1 MWYPESLL
9 FPVVA
14 IREVSKTKVPQTM
27 RRKLLFTLTLSLG
40 LLAAS
45 AAYGQ
50 RVAKLNTV
58 RPSPDEVVTAAIGG
72 KKVTVEY
79 SRPSAKGRKIFGGL
93 VPYGQVWRTGAN
105 EATVI
110 TVDGD
115 FMAGAL
121 HVPQG
126 SYSLFTIPGEKEWT
140 LILNKTAKQWGA
152 FKYEEKTDLGRAP
165 MKVGTSAKAVEK
177 LTITIEP
184 GAGNRGALKIAW
196 DTAEAT
202 IDLMAH

>member
-1 MWYPESLL
+1 
-9 FPVVA
+9 
-14 IREVSKTKVPQTM
+14 M
-27 RRKLLFTLTLSLG
+27 RRKLLFTLSLGLG

-58 RPSPDEVVTAAIGG
+58 RPSPDDVVTAAIGG

-105 EATVI
+105 EATVL
-110 TVDGD
+110 TVEGD

-152 FKYEEKTDLGRAP
+152 FKYEEKTDLGRAA
-165 MKVGTSAKAVEK
+165 MKLSKPASAVEK

-184 GAGNRGALKIAW
+184 GAGNRGVLKIAW
-196 DTAEAT
+196 DTTEAT

>member
-1 MWYPESLL
+1 
-9 FPVVA
+9 
-14 IREVSKTKVPQTM
+14 M

-72 KKVTVEY
+72 QKITVEY
-79 SRPSAKGRKIFGGL
+79 GRPSAKGRKIFGGL

-105 EATVI
+105 EATVL
-110 TVDGD
+110 TVESA
-115 FMAGAL
+115 FMAGAV
-121 HVPQG
+121 HVPPG

-165 MKVGTSAKAVEK
+165 MKVGASAKAVEK

-196 DTAEAT
+196 DTTEAT

>member
-1 MWYPESLL
+1 
-9 FPVVA
+9 
-14 IREVSKTKVPQTM
+14 M
-27 RRKLLFTLTLSLG
+27 RQKLLFTLGLTFG

-45 AAYGQ
+45 AAFSQ

-93 VPYGQVWRTGAN
+93 VPFGQVWRTGAN
-105 EATVI
+105 EATVL
-110 TVDGD
+110 TVEGD

-140 LILNKTAKQWGA
+140 LVLNKTVKQWGA

-165 MKVGTSAKAVEK
+165 MKVGQAAGAVEK

-196 DTAEAT
+196 DTTEAT
-202 IDLMAH
+202 IELMAH